1 MTTRLYFVRH
11 GATPRTAE
19 NRFSGAAG
27 VDLSDEG
34 RRQAGL
40 LAQRLANDDLCA
52 AYTSPLSRAL
62 ETATILCAP
71 NGFQIYLEAGSNEPL
86 PGWFHFGFLVE
97 SAAAC
102 TALYE
107 RMRRDQITITRPLV
121 SVPFANY
128 FCADPDGHEVQVY
141 FDPA

>member
-1 MTTRLYFVRH
+1 MDLKHLHLASRDHAASERFYATYFGFRF
-11 GATPRTAE
+11 GATFPRGDQPA
-19 NRFSGAAG
+19 
-27 VDLSDEG
+27 
-34 RRQAGL
+34 
-40 LAQRLANDDLCA
+40 
-52 AYTSPLSRAL
+52 
-62 ETATILCAP
+62 ATIIRAP

-107 RMRRDQITITRPLV
+107 RMRRDQITIMRPLV

-128 FCADPDGHEVQVY
+128 FCADPDGHQVQVY
-141 FDPA
+141 FDPK